1 MTSRY
6 EQFNEVTFEAYIKT
20 AIDNSTTKERQRKI
34 AQRQREQN
42 FSDFPDAVILALSR
56 EDSTLGVI
64 EPQPMLFE
72 VLGELLPVEDL
83 KLGRALSYLLPKDRE
98 IVLLRYF
105 YQMRD
110 GGIALRMNIPRA
122 TVQRRRQQ
130 AEEKLRKIL
139 EELT

>member
-1 MTSRY
+1 MTPCY
-6 EQFNEVTFEAYIKT
+6 EKFNEVTFEAYIKA

-34 AQRQREQN
+34 AHRHREQN
-42 FSDFPDAVILALSR
+42 FSDFPDAMILALTH
-56 EDSTLGVI
+56 EDNALDAVELS
-64 EPQPMLFE
+64 PMLFE
-72 VLGELLPVEDL
+72 ALGEVLPVEDL

-110 GGIALRMNIPRA
+110 GSIALRMNIPRA